1 MTRGKDYDVIVVGGG
16 HAGIEASLA
25 AARMGARTLLLTTH
39 LDTIGWMSCNPSV
52 GGPAK
57 GHLVREIDALGGE
70 MARAIDQT
78 FIQVRLLNNS
88 KGPAV
93 HALRAQADK
102 KRYAWTMR
110 HTLENTPNLDIKQ
123 SLVEG
128 LLVHG
133 DRVMGVRTS
142 YGQTYAARAVV
153 LTTGTFLGGRLITGD
168 WVRAGGRDG
177 EPPAL
182 GLSKSLRELG
192 FRLGRL
198 KTGTPPRLDARSI
211 DFSQTKPQY
220 GSDEPLYFSFEN
232 QEMVNRGNQG
242 IRSQGIRSQGIRE
255 SGEREIEG
263 LTPDS
268 LIPDSLTPDS
278 PIPDSLTPDSLIP
291 HFLHQPPHPV
301 YPYVRQTGW
310 RPQLPCYLVHTN
322 QETHEIIRAN
332 LDRAPLFTGVIE
344 GVGPRYCPSIEDKI
358 VRFAHKE
365 SHQLFLEPEGWQTTE
380 VYLQGA
386 NTSLPVDVQMEMVR
400 SIPALRDVEFMR
412 IGYAVEYDYVPPDQ
426 IHAWL
431 ETKQIE
437 GLFHAGQINGTT
449 GYEEAAGQ
457 GLMAGINAA
466 LKLQGRQPLVL
477 GREQAY
483 IGVLIDDLV
492 TQEHHEPY
500 RQMTSRAE
508 YRLLLRQDNA
518 DLRLTAIGYDV
529 GLVSHERHE
538 QVESRQRAVQAELER
553 LASVVISPNNGNR
566 EKLITLGLEPL
577 TDGVNALQFLRRPEV
592 SYQALQVL
600 APPPQPLLLSEV
612 EQVEIEAKYAGYIA
626 KQRRQVERMKRLEMR
641 RIPPDFNYD
650 AVVGLRN
657 EARQK
662 LAHFRP
668 ATVGQA
674 ARIQGV
680 NPADISLLL
689 VHLARGGD

>member
-1 MTRGKDYDVIVVGGG
+1 MTSYDVIVVGGG

-39 LDTIGWMSCNPSV
+39 LDTIGWMSCNPSI

-70 MARAIDQT
+70 MARAIDRT
-78 FIQVRLLNNS
+78 FIQVRLLNDS

-93 HALRAQADK
+93 QALRAQADK
-102 KRYAWTMR
+102 KRYAWSMR
-110 HTLENTPNLDIKQ
+110 QVLENTPGLDIKQ
-123 SLVEG
+123 SLVES
-128 LLVHG
+128 LLVQD
-133 DRVMGVRTS
+133 DRVVGVRTT

-177 EPPAL
+177 EMPAV
-182 GLSKSLRELG
+182 GLSKSLAEVG

-198 KTGTPPRLDARSI
+198 KTGTPPRLDARTI
-211 DFSQTKPQY
+211 DFSQTEPQY
-220 GSDEPLYFSFEN
+220 GSDEPLYFSLEN
-232 QEMVNRGNQG
+232 QQISQSANRQISKSANQQIG
-242 IRSQGIRSQGIRE
+242 ATTDSADLPIG
-255 SGEREIEG
+255 G
-263 LTPDS
+263 LADLPD
-268 LIPDSLTPDS
+268 
-278 PIPDSLTPDSLIP
+278 
-291 HFLHQPPHPV
+291 FLRQPPHPV
-301 YPYVRQTGW
+301 YPVAHQTGW
-310 RPQLPCYLVHTN
+310 RPQLPCYLVYTN
-322 QETHEIIRAN
+322 QQTHQIIRAN

-358 VRFAHKE
+358 VRFAHKA

-386 NTSLPVDVQMEMVR
+386 NTSLPVDVQMDMVH
-400 SIPALRDVEFMR
+400 SIPALRNAEFMR

-431 ETKQIE
+431 ETKRVA

-449 GYEEAAGQ
+449 GYEEAAAQ

-466 LKLQGRQPLVL
+466 LQVQGRPPLVL

-500 RQMTSRAE
+500 RHMTSRAE

-518 DLRLTAIGYDV
+518 DLRLTAAGYDV
-529 GLVSHERHE
+529 GLVPRERYA
-538 QVESRQRAVQAELER
+538 QVESWRQAIRVELER
-553 LASVVISPNNGNR
+553 LSALTISPNGGNG
-566 EKLITLGLEPL
+566 EKLAALGLEPL
-577 TDGVNALQFLRRPEV
+577 ADGVNALQFLRRPEV
-592 SYQALQVL
+592 DYRAIEAL
-600 APPPQPLLLSEV
+600 APPPQPLPLAAI

-626 KQRRQVERMKRLEMR
+626 RQQRQVERMRRLETR
-641 RIPPDFNYD
+641 RIPAAFDYE

-662 LAHFRP
+662 LGRFRP
-668 ATVGQA
+668 ATLGQA

-689 VHLARGGD
+689 VHLERSRD